1 MLSRVA
7 WSLALKTRGLGT
19 RGTHSPGDTARG
31 PGKMTPY
38 TSYYAQR
45 SYPMPDE
52 PFCTDLS
59 AEQRALKEKEK
70 GSWAQL
76 SRDEKVACRR
86 GVGLSGDTSVP
97 APVPPDL
104 CGDESPLQR
113 VEDGDGLCL
122 LFLWTHC
129 FDDLVAAGLCAP

>member
-1 MLSRVA
+1 MQDV
-7 WSLALKTRGLGT
+7 
-19 RGTHSPGDTARG
+19 PGDLDPPPFFVSAARG

-86 GVGLSGDTSVP
+86 GVGLSGDTRWITWTVSACTVLLVP
-97 APVPPDL
+97 WATGPRSCNAGCVVKVG
-104 CGDESPLQR
+104 CIQGAVKTSWCTCQR
-113 VEDGDGLCL
+113 
-122 LFLWTHC
+122 
-129 FDDLVAAGLCAP
+129 P